1 MPIPT
6 PKPTEDRKEFI
17 ARCMADPVM
26 VKEYPNQQQRL
37 AICAVQYRKK

>member
-17 ARCMADPVM
+17 SRCLADPVM
-26 VKEYPNQQQRL
+26 VKEYPNKDQRL